1 MENDTVSTL
10 TFLSAVSLLLLCLLI
25 PIVGFLLF
33 QMRKLFKTLAAL
45 SSPSPEMA
53 VLKEK
58 ISQVET
64 LIPSVS
70 ALQSEVRG
78 LSERIFSVEN
88 TQTSTQHGIGALSTQ
103 ALSALAELKTLT
115 GGIAEA
121 ASRLR
126 ADLSQTQNHL
136 SELQAFVRARQEEE
150 RQVAESIRR
159 LETII
164 AGTQSKGKAGE
175 NIVEVVFSKFPPE
188 WQERNLK
195 VNGKT
200 VEFALRLPNQRFLPI
215 DSKWAATSLVE
226 EFARE
231 TDEKQL
237 QRLRGEIE
245 KEVAKKLKEV
255 TQYIDPHLTVNFG
268 VAVVPDAVYDLCGRV
283 HADAFKMNVVLVS
296 YSLFVP
302 YLLLVYQVVLKSAQT
317 VDMEALSHHLENI
330 QKSVEKMQEE
340 VNGRLS
346 KGLTLL
352 VNSRDEMKSL
362 LGSISNHIASL
373 KIMEHSALPEGGETT
388 ANLE

>member
-1 MENDTVSTL
+1 MENDAVSTL

-33 QMRKLFKTLAAL
+33 QMRKLLKAAATPPA
-45 SSPSPEMA
+45 PSPEMA

-78 LSERIFSVEN
+78 LSERILSVEN
-88 TQTSTQHGIGALSTQ
+88 TQTSTQQGVGALSTQ

-126 ADLSQTQNHL
+126 ADLSQTQNRL
-136 SELQAFVRARQEEE
+136 SELQAFVRAREEEE
-150 RQVAESIRR
+150 RQMAESVRR

-245 KEVAKKLKEV
+245 KEVSKKLREV
-255 TQYIDPHLTVNFG
+255 TQYIDPDLTVNFG
-268 VAVVPDAVYDLCGRV
+268 VAVVPDAVYEVCGRV
-283 HADAFKMNVVLVS
+283 HAEAFKMNVVLVS

-302 YLLLVYQVVLKSAQT
+302 YLLLVYQVILKNAQT
-317 VDMEALSHHLENI
+317 VDMEALSHHLERI
-330 QKSVEKMQEE
+330 QKNVEALQNE

-362 LGSISNHIASL
+362 LGSINDSIASL
-373 KIMEHSALPEGGETT
+373 KVMEHSALPEGDETAT
-388 ANLE
+388 PLD

>member
-1 MENDTVSTL
+1 MENDAISTL

-33 QMRKLFKTLAAL
+33 QMRKLLKAAATPPA
-45 SSPSPEMA
+45 PSPEMA

-64 LIPSVS
+64 LIPSIS

-78 LSERIFSVEN
+78 LSERILSVEN
-88 TQTSTQHGIGALSTQ
+88 TQTSTQQGVGALSTQ

-126 ADLSQTQNHL
+126 ADLSQTQNRL

-215 DSKWAATSLVE
+215 DSKWTATHLLERFVQESSETQQQNL
-226 EFARE
+226 RE
-231 TDEKQL
+231 
-237 QRLRGEIE
+237 EIE
-245 KEVAKKLKEV
+245 KEVRKKLKEV
-255 TQYIDPHLTVNFG
+255 TQYLDPNLTVNFG
-268 VAVVPDAVYDLCGRV
+268 VAVVPDAVYDVCGRV

-317 VDMEALSHHLENI
+317 VDMEALYHHLERI
-330 QKSVEKMQEE
+330 QKNVEVLQEE

-346 KGLTLL
+346 RGITTL
-352 VNSRDEMKSL
+352 VNSRDEMKNR
-362 LGSISNHIASL
+362 LGTISDSMASL
-373 KIMEHSALPEGGETT
+373 RIMEHSALPEGGEST